1 MQPESQTTNTE
12 ARVMQTDSHVPLFES
27 KETEMLDIDQLLA
40 NMPKDEDELK
50 AVQEKHRQILQENRD
65 KEKARKARNHRL
77 CEHGAILEAYF
88 PQTISMDSA
97 QFSAFMQELA
107 AGR

>member
-1 MQPESQTTNTE
+1 MKIN
-12 ARVMQTDSHVPLFES
+12 
-27 KETEMLDIDQLLA
+27 IDELLA

-50 AVQEKHRQILQENRD
+50 VLQGKHRRILADNRE
-65 KEKARKARNHRL
+65 KEMQRKARTHRL
-77 CEHGAILEAYF
+77 CEHGAIMEAYF
-88 PQTISMDSA
+88 PQTIQMDSA

>member
-1 MQPESQTTNTE
+1 MRIS
-12 ARVMQTDSHVPLFES
+12 
-27 KETEMLDIDQLLA
+27 IDELLA
-40 NMPKDEDELK
+40 NMPKDEETLK
-50 AVQEKHRQILQENRD
+50 NVQAKHRQILSDNRE
-65 KEKARKARNHRL
+65 KEKQRKARNHRL
-77 CEHGAILEAYF
+77 CEHGAIMEAYF

>member
-1 MQPESQTTNTE
+1 MKINIAE
-12 ARVMQTDSHVPLFES
+12 L
-27 KETEMLDIDQLLA
+27 IA

-50 AVQEKHRQILQENRD
+50 VLQEKHRKILADNRE
-65 KEKARKARNHRL
+65 KEKQRKARTHRL

-88 PQTISMDSA
+88 PQTIQMDSA
-97 QFSAFMQELA
+97 QFSAFLQELA

>member
-1 MQPESQTTNTE
+1 MKINFDE
-12 ARVMQTDSHVPLFES
+12 L
-27 KETEMLDIDQLLA
+27 IA

-50 AVQEKHRQILQENRD
+50 VLQEKHRRILADNRE
-65 KEKARKARNHRL
+65 KEKQRKARTHRL
-77 CEHGAILEAYF
+77 CEHGAIMEAYF
-88 PQTISMDSA
+88 PQTIQLDSA

>member
-1 MQPESQTTNTE
+1 
-12 ARVMQTDSHVPLFES
+12 
-27 KETEMLDIDQLLA
+27 MLDIDQLLA

-50 AVQEKHRQILQENRD
+50 AAQEKHRQILQENRD
-65 KEKARKARNHRL
+65 KEKARKAGNHRL

-97 QFSAFMQELA
+97 QFAVFMQALA

>member
-1 MQPESQTTNTE
+1 
-12 ARVMQTDSHVPLFES
+12 
-27 KETEMLDIDQLLA
+27 MLDIDQLLA

-50 AVQEKHRQILQENRD
+50 AAQEKHRQILQENRD
-65 KEKARKARNHRL
+65 KEKARKARNNRL
-77 CEHGAILEAYF
+77 CAHGAILEAYF

-97 QFSAFMQELA
+97 QFAVFMQALA